1 MVDKKFQAPFIASM
15 LVALLIVVIL
25 VAGLIIYSTSREI
38 TGSVYSKIVDLK
50 NTKEI
55 ILPQVIKI
63 SIFIIL
69 IVGGIALYNLLKYS
83 NTIVGPMVRYK
94 RCLKAL
100 GNGDFTIFIKFREKD
115 KLKDMADLLSG
126 SVKKI
131 NVRIKT
137 LKENFDIITMLMKEK
152 GINKL
157 NTKEMKIFK
166 DSVDTV
172 QSILKNMKTD

>member
-1 MVDKKFQAPFIASM
+1 
-15 LVALLIVVIL
+15 
-25 VAGLIIYSTSREI
+25 
-38 TGSVYSKIVDLK
+38 
-50 NTKEI
+50 
-55 ILPQVIKI
+55 
-63 SIFIIL
+63 
-69 IVGGIALYNLLKYS
+69 
-83 NTIVGPMVRYK
+83 
-94 RCLKAL
+94 
-100 GNGDFTIFIKFREKD
+100 
-115 KLKDMADLLSG
+115 MADLLSG